1 MDIATIDSQYNQ
13 LQSQAQ
19 QTIGELKDL
28 AQKLQ
33 SAAAAG
39 NQDAREWLLDLK
51 SIALAIQAEQNQV
64 SNLLQSIHNFADSQQ
79 RAMPLPQQP
88 ARASVQ
94 RSGPGNAKYANRES
108 SLFKYR
114 RAGFG
119 SGAASIWFC
128 LRMAAIY
135 TGALA
140 PRPRIQAILGVWL
153 TSATRTLKFS
163 LRASRLPSASPR
175 WALRSPV
182 T

>member
-88 ARASVQ
+88 SWQNQAPAPAPYPQQSYQSGYPQQGGGFLSELLGSGFGRAIVT
-94 RSGPGNAKYANRES
+94 G
-108 SLFKYR
+108 
-114 RAGFG
+114 AGFG
-119 SGAASIWFC
+119 IGDDIINKIF
-128 LRMAAIY
+128 
-135 TGALA
+135 
-140 PRPRIQAILGVWL
+140 
-153 TSATRTLKFS
+153 
-163 LRASRLPSASPR
+163 
-175 WALRSPV
+175 
-182 T
+182 